1 MDTVQQQAAETAS
14 QAANLRQAVKANE
27 DVKKVIR
34 ISSEVNL
41 VAINAMLVAKRSGE
55 RSRGFGVVSSELRL
69 FSRKLESAMARLGTL
84 IFGLV
89 RDASAMQKQSR
100 GRRHLLNTMAQS
112 GRVKELVEPM
122 LMRKED
128 AVRKTGHIIETN
140 WQTLQFH
147 LARALQ
153 LCETGNAL
161 VRSAKIEAV
170 YGGDMSMTL
179 GQVATQIEEAV
190 NEILATLKQLQSN
203 LTNY

>member
-1 MDTVQQQAAETAS
+1 MDTVKQQAVETAS

>member
-34 ISSEVNL
+34 ISSEINL

-112 GRVKELVEPM
+112 GRVKELVEPV

-147 LARALQ
+147 LARTLQ